1 MIEVLGCKTLLWV
14 SNKNTAWFGRS
25 FRMVQIGGVI
35 KISTETQQ
43 SELVLMNQMSK
54 EELAKVISELIR
66 KNEEVRMAIINLACT
81 SPYIK
86 TQM

>member
-1 MIEVLGCKTLLWV
+1 MK
-14 SNKNTAWFGRS
+14 
-25 FRMVQIGGVI
+25 M
-35 KISTETQQ
+35 ETQQ
-43 SELVLMNQMSK
+43 SELMLMNQMSK
-54 EELAKVISELIR
+54 EEFAKAVSELIR

>member
-1 MIEVLGCKTLLWV
+1 
-14 SNKNTAWFGRS
+14 
-25 FRMVQIGGVI
+25 MVYIGGVI
-35 KISTETQQ
+35 KMEIQH
-43 SELVLMNQMSK
+43 SELVLMNQISK

-66 KNEEVRMAIINLACT
+66 KNKEVRMAIINLACA